1 MPGKVEADF
10 PSGIASSDD
19 SEPVHISRPNVFQR
33 EATWRITPD
42 ALTREGGERAKAPLA
57 ARLAR
62 LLLRIMFPWGVV
74 RIERGG
80 PARFAYADIVEL
92 RLSFDPTRFDSK
104 RHRCE
109 ITMRDRTRTNIWS
122 THYVSV
128 GDFEDRGATYAPLAR
143 ALIARVAAANPHCVF
158 RAGKRPLVYWAE
170 HTFLLAMSTLAVF
183 TVGVLG
189 GSAISELVW
198 VKIGIVITMI
208 PLALVYAR
216 KNRPR
221 HFDPSGIPG
230 DILP

>member
-1 MPGKVEADF
+1 M
-10 PSGIASSDD
+10 
-19 SEPVHISRPNVFQR
+19 SEIIYVSRPNAFQA
-33 EATWRITPD
+33 EATWRITAD
-42 ALTREGGERAKAPLA
+42 ALQREGGERTKAPLA

-62 LLLRIMFPWGVV
+62 LLLRLIIPWGVV
-74 RIERGG
+74 KIERGG
-80 PARFAYADIVEL
+80 PARFAYADIAEL

-109 ITMRDRTRTNIWS
+109 VAMRDRTRTAIWS

-128 GDFEDRGATYAPLAR
+128 GEFKDRGATYTPLIR
-143 ALIARVAAANPHCVF
+143 ALVTRTAQANPACRF

-183 TVGVLG
+183 VVGALG

-198 VKIGIVITMI
+198 LKIAIVAGMI
-208 PLALVYAR
+208 PLAVAYAR

-221 HFDPSGIPG
+221 YFEPARIPDDVLPDPV
-230 DILP
+230 